1 MYKEIITDL
10 GVEFSLAKTHTSK
23 NFYEFAKRIYLD
35 DHEITPFP
43 VSALAESHKSF
54 GMMTVLLLET
64 LQKGWVF
71 DDIPSSVAKFYG
83 VVMNRSSSYQS
94 KIEERS

>member
-83 VVMNRSSSYQS
+83 VVMNRSSSYQCRI
-94 KIEERS
+94 KERS